1 MCDDGLP
8 TCDDVRRNLGGEML
22 VVHVEHPEK
31 ASEDEQ
37 LRSMLDEALVPP
49 PVWRRSRDAAI
60 QLYEALPDAGK
71 KSFCHGIFLSFFEH
85 VTHETCYAVLNQNAE
100 LRSALLAFRSD
111 EDTASKKRSKK
122 RASGGADPS
131 GVLKQARIS
140 FPELEEVT
148 SSPVNHAYPKHIRD
162 LTVQWVHNLRGKGPA
177 SQHQQLKQ
185 MWESRRLQWT
195 HDQPCPTPRQ
205 LKYWMTP
212 PKSQPKVQV
221 KTYAK
226 AVAKFKQ
233 LQQALI
239 ARYAR
244 PLPISTAQEA
254 FELVIRSLHDNSTG
268 AGALH
273 HTLLPRVTRLCC
285 RDRLIWRL
293 ATGNQAICGRLVL

>member
-1 MCDDGLP
+1 
-8 TCDDVRRNLGGEML
+8 
-22 VVHVEHPEK
+22 
-31 ASEDEQ
+31 
-37 LRSMLDEALVPP
+37 
-49 PVWRRSRDAAI
+49 
-60 QLYEALPDAGK
+60 
-71 KSFCHGIFLSFFEH
+71 
-85 VTHETCYAVLNQNAE
+85 
-100 LRSALLAFRSD
+100 
-111 EDTASKKRSKK
+111 
-122 RASGGADPS
+122 
-131 GVLKQARIS
+131 
-140 FPELEEVT
+140 
-148 SSPVNHAYPKHIRD
+148 
-162 LTVQWVHNLRGKGPA
+162 
-177 SQHQQLKQ
+177 
-185 MWESRRLQWT
+185 
-195 HDQPCPTPRQ
+195 
-205 LKYWMTP
+205 MTP

>member
-148 SSPVNHAYPKHIRD
+148 SSPVNHAYPKHIRY
-162 LTVQWVHNLRGKGPA
+162 LTVPLVHNHRGKGPA

-185 MWESRRLQWT
+185 MR
-195 HDQPCPTPRQ
+195 
-205 LKYWMTP
+205 K
-212 PKSQPKVQV
+212 
-221 KTYAK
+221 
-226 AVAKFKQ
+226 
-233 LQQALI
+233 
-239 ARYAR
+239 
-244 PLPISTAQEA
+244 
-254 FELVIRSLHDNSTG
+254 
-268 AGALH
+268 
-273 HTLLPRVTRLCC
+273 
-285 RDRLIWRL
+285 
-293 ATGNQAICGRLVL
+293 